1 MTESNSRRST
11 ALVTGASSGIGYE
24 LACLLAAEGYDLV
37 LVARQ
42 KHVLEKLGEAL
53 QRAHGI
59 RAHVIAADLSDP
71 AIPEAIALTLQ
82 KEDVPIDILVNNAGF
97 GTYGHMAETD
107 TRQLLNLI
115 QVNITALTHLTRLFL
130 PAMIARGRGKILNV
144 ASTAAFQP
152 GPLMAAYY
160 ASKAYVLSF
169 SDAVH
174 HEAKGT
180 GVTVTALCP
189 GPTRSEFQKRAGIEH
204 TRLMKGRIMSSKD
217 VALAGLRA
225 MMQGKPRVVPGFR
238 NKLLMV
244 AVRLA
249 PRDLVLNMVRRIQE
263 ERQSPR

>member
-1 MTESNSRRST
+1 MSDRRST

-37 LVARQ
+37 VVARQ
-42 KHVLEKLGEAL
+42 KAALEKLGEAL

-59 RAHVIAADLSDP
+59 RVHVIAADLSDP
-71 AIPEAIALTLQ
+71 AIPEAIALCLQ
-82 KEDVPIDILVNNAGF
+82 KEDVQIDILVNNAGF
-97 GTYGHMAETD
+97 GTYGHMSETD
-107 TRQLLNLI
+107 ARQLLNLI

-130 PAMIARGRGKILNV
+130 PSMIARGRGKILNV

-174 HEAKGT
+174 HEVKGT

-244 AVRLA
+244 AVRFA
-249 PRDLVLNMVRRIQE
+249 PRDVVLHIVRRIQE
-263 ERQSPR
+263 ERQSPK